1 MMPAKTLMQKFDNNW
16 SLILVSYGVQIFI
29 YYLMGWMIG
38 SGFYR
43 FDWIRGLG
51 WIALALVL
59 IAFMDALWQ
68 FELASIW
75 EQWSPVTTDFSVTSP
90 VSCRL
95 LIVILIALILIRLI
109 TRRVTIE
116 M

>member
-1 MMPAKTLMQKFDNNW
+1 
-16 SLILVSYGVQIFI
+16 
-29 YYLMGWMIG
+29 MIG

-43 FDWIRGLG
+43 FGWIRGLG

-59 IAFMDALWQ
+59 IGFMDALWQ

-75 EQWSPVTTDFSVTSP
+75 EQWLPVTTDFSVTLP
-90 VSCRL
+90 VSL
-95 LIVILIALILIRLI
+95 AGSLIVILIALILIRLI
-109 TRRVTIE
+109 TRRVTIK